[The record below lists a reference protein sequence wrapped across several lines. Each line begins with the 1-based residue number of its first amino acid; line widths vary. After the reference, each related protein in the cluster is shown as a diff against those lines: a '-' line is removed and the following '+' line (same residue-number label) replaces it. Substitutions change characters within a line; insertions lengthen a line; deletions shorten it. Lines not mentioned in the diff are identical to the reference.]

1 MENQPQENSQVRE
14 ANAAAPSVSQGGDD
28 AETTEQSPWMKFRQM
43 LRESFENARKSQQ
56 PGSTRRER
64 SKDKSKSLF
73 LVVGA
78 AIAMLLILLSV
89 LSSPQKAKKLDTG
102 RRPRT
107 SDLGRRVTPGQEN
120 AQPGSVTPMLNA
132 QMNGDQGMNNGDVTP
147 EDVGR
152 TARLGMGQSH
162 AARPAAALSQGIP
175 EKKSQQQYALNR
187 IQFDSALA
195 QQPGYGVAPAYQQA
209 PVPLAGTKTNE
220 SDELRKP
227 SLVFVRAA
235 ESSPVRVPA
244 APPTVAQEQAAVLDI
259 LPPGTRLVARLESA
273 VSTAVKEPVIAVIE
287 YNYERDGEIIVPAG
301 AKAVGQLRQANRS
314 GYVDIKFDTMEMP
327 DGTTEK
333 MEGVAMDLKFGPLK
347 GDVGGKRTVTKFLV
361 RSLTGAGT
369 VAAYLVGG
377 GGTGFNGPLSESA
390 LLRERIANNVGMAG
404 DQELNDLAFNQNI
417 VVTVPGNT
425 RFYIVLQNVA
435 PGSSEVMQPSAL
447 TSTRPGGTNV
457 PTLDEL
463 RQLMQLKQELSAMYQ
478 QASTTSTA
486 AQAPQQ

>member
-14 ANAAAPSVSQGGDD
+14 ANAAAPSASQGGDD
-28 AETTEQSPWMKFRQM
+28 VETTQQTPWMKFRQM
-43 LRESFENARKSQQ
+43 FRESYENARKSQQ

-78 AIAMLLILLSV
+78 AIVILLILLSV
-89 LSSPQKAKKLDTG
+89 LSSPQKAKKLNTG
-102 RRPRT
+102 RHPGT

-132 QMNGDQGMNNGDVTP
+132 QMNGDQGTNSGDVTP

-162 AARPAAALSQGIP
+162 AAMPAAASSQGIP

-195 QQPGYGVAPAYQQA
+195 QQPGYGVAPAYQQS
-209 PVPLAGTKTNE
+209 PVPLAGAKTTE

-235 ESSPVRVPA
+235 ESSPERVPA
-244 APPTVAQEQAAVLDI
+244 ARTTVAQEPAAVLDI
-259 LPPGTRLVARLESA
+259 LPAGTRLVARLESA

-314 GYVDIKFDTMEMP
+314 GYVDIKFDTLEMP

-347 GDVGGKRTVTKFLV
+347 GDVGGKRTGTKFLV
-361 RSLTGAGT
+361 RSLTGVGT

-404 DQELNDLAFNQNI
+404 DQELNDLGFNQNI

-435 PGSSEVMQPSAL
+435 PGRSGAMQPSAL

-463 RQLMQLKQELSAMYQ
+463 RQLMQLKQELSAMSQ

>member
-1 MENQPQENSQVRE
+1 MENQPQENSEVRE

-28 AETTEQSPWMKFRQM
+28 METTQQTPWMKFRQ
-43 LRESFENARKSQQ
+43 LFRESFENARKSQQ

-64 SKDKSKSLF
+64 SQDKSKSLF
-73 LVVGA
+73 LLVGA
-78 AIAMLLILLSV
+78 VVLILLILFSV

-107 SDLGRRVTPGQEN
+107 PDLGRRATPGQEN

-132 QMNGDQGMNNGDVTP
+132 QMNGDQRMSNGDVTP

-162 AARPAAALSQGIP
+162 AAMPAAALSQGIP
-175 EKKSQQQYALNR
+175 EKKSQQQYALDR
-187 IQFDSALA
+187 IQFASAPA

-209 PVPLAGTKTNE
+209 PVPLTGTKTNE

-227 SLVFVRAA
+227 SLVFIRAA

-301 AKAVGQLRQANRS
+301 AKAVGQLRQAGRS
-314 GYVDIKFDTMEMP
+314 GYVDIKFDTLEMP

-333 MEGVAMDLKFGPLK
+333 IEGVAMDLKFGPLK
-347 GDVGGKRTVTKFLV
+347 GDVGGKRTGTKFLV
-361 RSLTGAGT
+361 RSLTGVGT

-390 LLRERIANNVGMAG
+390 LLRERIANNAGMAG
-404 DQELNDLAFNQNI
+404 DQELNDLGFNQNI

-435 PGSSEVMQPSAL
+435 PGRSGVVQPSAL
-447 TSTRPGGTNV
+447 ISTGPEGTNV

-463 RQLMQLKQELSAMYQ
+463 RQLMQLKRELSAMSQ
-478 QASTTSTA
+478 QVSTTSTA